1 MTSSMSHPM
10 TSSMSQPIAF
20 QPIKSEERSDLSIID
35 YFSTETNG
43 EETLTD
49 NDTNEEET
57 LTETEMDNGTNG
69 EETLTDNETNE
80 EELLTDNETNGEKIL
95 TGYDTNGEEILTEDC
110 LEVSDDEPLK
120 QKKNGKVKDR
130 RRNTNK
136 RETVTDRRTN
146 EREREGERERR
157 GNRKQQLTVVG
168 KKAYSC
174 KDCGKSCKTSS
185 GFVVHVMFFHYRDQV
200 IDE

>member
-1 MTSSMSHPM
+1 
-10 TSSMSQPIAF
+10 MSQPIAF
-20 QPIKSEERSDLSIID
+20 KPIKSEERSDLSIVD

-43 EETLTD
+43 EETLT
-49 NDTNEEET
+49 
-57 LTETEMDNGTNG
+57 ETEMDNETNG
-69 EETLTDNETNE
+69 EESLTDNESIE
-80 EELLTDNETNGEKIL
+80 EEMQTDNETNGEKILTGHDTNGEEIL

-110 LEVSDDEPLK
+110 LEDPDDEPLK

-136 RETVTDRRTN
+136 GETVTDRRTN
-146 EREREGERERR
+146 EREREGKRERR
-157 GNRKQQLTVVG
+157 GNRQQQFTVVG

-200 IDE
+200 RDE